1 MLLQPHPSADWIG
14 QRSCSTRTG
23 QARDPLPLSPAPEA
37 ASAWIAPWVVVLR
50 MQLTNSCVLTPES
63 LFIPPTPPVTKS
75 SRPTATCETETSP
88 RVSIHEARSLPPT
101 STPRRAR
108 FVLRSDGGFLAALH
122 SIEGPPIRT
131 VADPGDAH
139 GFFDY
144 VSAVRRAQAL
154 YQLGWRNLRIVETF
168 VP

>member
-1 MLLQPHPSADWIG
+1 MAPAVAQNSSHNGRRSVPHSRELLLKK
-14 QRSCSTRTG
+14 TG
-23 QARDPLPLSPAPEA
+23 S
-37 ASAWIAPWVVVLR
+37 
-50 MQLTNSCVLTPES
+50 
-63 LFIPPTPPVTKS
+63 
-75 SRPTATCETETSP
+75 
-88 RVSIHEARSLPPT
+88 
-101 STPRRAR
+101 
-108 FVLRSDGGFLAALH
+108 SDGGFLAASH

-131 VADPGDAH
+131 VADPRDAH